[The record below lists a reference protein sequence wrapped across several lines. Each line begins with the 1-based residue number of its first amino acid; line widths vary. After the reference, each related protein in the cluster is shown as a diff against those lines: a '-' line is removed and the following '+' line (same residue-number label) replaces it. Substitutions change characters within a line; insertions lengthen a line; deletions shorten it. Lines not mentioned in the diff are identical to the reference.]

1 MLRLLTPA
9 FLPGGSGLLLILLVL
24 YFVPTAVAVNR
35 AHHQLSAILIINL
48 FLGWTFLGWVIALAM
63 AFTAVEA
70 PPASPSKPPPP
81 DVPPT
86 SLPAAR
92 QVDVDAV
99 ATD

>member
-1 MLRLLTPA
+1 MLRSLTLA

-24 YFVPTAVAVNR
+24 YFVPTAVAVHR

-70 PPASPSKPPPP
+70 PQAGPPTQSP
-81 DVPPT
+81 DAPPT

-92 QVDVDAV
+92 PADALR
-99 ATD
+99 TD